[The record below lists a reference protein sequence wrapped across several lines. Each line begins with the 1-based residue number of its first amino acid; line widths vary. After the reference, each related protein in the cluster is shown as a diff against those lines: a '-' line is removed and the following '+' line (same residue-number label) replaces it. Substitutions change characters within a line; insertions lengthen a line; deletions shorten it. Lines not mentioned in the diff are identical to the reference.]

1 MIDMEFLLAID
12 KLPEVG
18 VPILRRRDGV
28 LNLLSSAEDL
38 RRRADLIEDQALQ
51 AQEALKARVA
61 KLWSDREMVGGFLGQ
76 GPDALERPT
85 GTEAEHD
92 LIVAHRDKCQIAKG
106 APSLT

>member
-38 RRRADLIEDQALQ
+38 RRRADLIEEQALQ
-51 AQEALKARVA
+51 AQNALKCRVS
-61 KLWSDREMVGGFLGQ
+61 KLWSDNEMAGILRGQ
-76 GPDALERPT
+76 SSNMSERPV
-85 GTEAEHD
+85 GLAQREPE
-92 LIVAHRDKCQIAKG
+92 
-106 APSLT
+106 SLPGSKSL